1 MSFGFGVDRAPPLQ
15 CPEQPSL
22 GRQVLSGCPTGVCDR
37 EAGGGLGPVAQRT
50 DTPLGMPASY
60 IRLPASPPVCSALG
74 IQPRAHVP
82 GGHGCH
88 QFILQM
94 TVTVGIGSG
103 RGREPGTSS
112 TSPTWVPGAHLSLL
126 SSQEAESP
134 GGQPGSDLA
143 LCSEMA
149 AFVGSGLGHC
159 APMLPPYIHS
169 HLLQG
174 ELVGTG

>member
-1 MSFGFGVDRAPPLQ
+1 MEWTEPLPSSARGSHHSLDKSFQDALQ
-15 CPEQPSL
+15 VSVTERL
-22 GRQVLSGCPTGVCDR
+22 GEGWALWHSGLTHHLECLHPISDC
-37 EAGGGLGPVAQRT
+37 L
-50 DTPLGMPASY
+50 LH
-60 IRLPASPPVCSALG
+60 LLSALHLG
-74 IQPRAHVP
+74 SNLGLTCLEATAV
-82 GGHGCH
+82 
-88 QFILQM
+88 ILQM

-149 AFVGSGLGHC
+149 AFVGSGLVHC